1 MSKFLNII
9 KQNSFLKRI
18 SNCLFRKT
26 TFLIIHNSS
35 AFKAKIFSFKIL
47 FAVYLLENIIQYK
60 NALLCQNK
68 CVKTVLKFQITA
80 ILMYKNNF
88 YWQKHKTSRY
98 SYPDSKKSINILS
111 FSYKNNKCSKRYHA
125 AFWNN
130 FPTMTVSDEWLLV
143 NSHIKRVSNV
153 YENKKYYLIFWCLNK
168 KI

>member
-68 CVKTVLKFQITA
+68 CLKTVLKFQITA

-88 YWQKHKTSRY
+88 YWQKHKKYSRY

-111 FSYKNNKCSKRYHA
+111 FSYKNNKFSKRYHA
-125 AFWNN
+125 TFWNN
-130 FPTMTVSDEWLLV
+130 FPIMTVSNEWLLV
-143 NSHIKRVSNV
+143 NSHIKRVSN
-153 YENKKYYLIFWCLNK
+153 I
-168 KI
+168 